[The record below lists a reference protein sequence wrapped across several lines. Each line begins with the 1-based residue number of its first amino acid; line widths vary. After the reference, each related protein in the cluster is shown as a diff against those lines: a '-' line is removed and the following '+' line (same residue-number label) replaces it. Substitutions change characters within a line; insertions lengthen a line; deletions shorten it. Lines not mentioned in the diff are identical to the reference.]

1 MAVIGIS
8 INEVLRDT
16 LSQMDYT
23 YSKYISGK
31 ESTITKDEITSFNL
45 EDHFTFESKK
55 DLNRFLYDEASL
67 EIFGHADQMIENL
80 MTKFNMFLVGIE
92 EEEEHTIELVSR
104 EYLKSIPSTLFFLSK
119 LGCRASNI
127 RFVKQYEE
135 EWGDV
140 DILITANPIA
150 LKNKP
155 SDKISVKINAPYNS
169 DCQGDFELDSILD
182 FIKDEALRTKI
193 LNTKITTQE
202 QL

>member
-1 MAVIGIS
+1 MKIGIS

-23 YSKYISGK
+23 YSKYITGK
-31 ESTITKDEITSFNL
+31 DTTTTRDEITSFNL
-45 EDHFTFESKK
+45 EEHFVFDSKK

-80 MTKFNMFLVGIE
+80 MTKFNMFLVDIE
-92 EEEEHTIELVSR
+92 EEEEHTIEIVSR
-104 EYLKSIPSTLFFLSK
+104 EFLRSIPSTLFFLSK

-127 RFVKQYEE
+127 RFVKQNDE
-135 EWGDV
+135 EWGDL
-140 DILITANPIA
+140 DILITANPEA

-155 SDKISVKINAPYNS
+155 KDKISVKIKAPYNS
-169 DCQGDFELDSILD
+169 DVVGDFELDSILD
-182 FIKDEALRTKI
+182 FIMDGSLRDKI

-202 QL
+202 KI

>member
-140 DILITANPIA
+140 DVLITANPIA

>member
-1 MAVIGIS
+1 MKIGIS

-119 LGCRASNI
+119 LGCRATNI

-140 DILITANPIA
+140 DVLITANPIA

>member
-1 MAVIGIS
+1 MALIGIS

-31 ESTITKDEITSFNL
+31 ESTITKEEITSFNL
-45 EDHFTFESKK
+45 EDHFAFESKK

-104 EYLKSIPSTLFFLSK
+104 EFLKSIPSTLFFLSK

-140 DILITANPIA
+140 DVLITANPVA

-155 SDKISVKINAPYNS
+155 SNKISVKINAPYNS

-182 FIKDEALRTKI
+182 FIKDEALRNKI

-202 QL
+202 Q

>member
-23 YSKYISGK
+23 YSKYISGE

-80 MTKFNMFLVGIE
+80 MTKFNMFLVDIE

-119 LGCRASNI
+119 LGCRAANI

-140 DILITANPIA
+140 DVLITANPIA

>member
-1 MAVIGIS
+1 MKVGIS

-31 ESTITKDEITSFNL
+31 ESTITKEEITSFNL
-45 EDHFTFESKK
+45 EDHFAFESKK

-104 EYLKSIPSTLFFLSK
+104 EFLKSIPSTLFFLSK

-140 DILITANPIA
+140 DVLITANPVA

-155 SDKISVKINAPYNS
+155 SNKISVKINAPYNS

-182 FIKDEALRTKI
+182 FIKDEALRNKI

-202 QL
+202 Q

>member
-1 MAVIGIS
+1 MALIGIS

-31 ESTITKDEITSFNL
+31 ESTITKEEITSFNL
-45 EDHFTFESKK
+45 EDHFAFESKK

-104 EYLKSIPSTLFFLSK
+104 EFLKSIPSTLFFLSK

-140 DILITANPIA
+140 DILITANPVA

-155 SDKISVKINAPYNS
+155 SNKISVKINAPYNS

-182 FIKDEALRTKI
+182 FIKDEALRNKI

-202 QL
+202 Q

>member
-1 MAVIGIS
+1 MKIGIS

-16 LSQMDYT
+16 LSQLDYT

-31 ESTITKDEITSFNL
+31 ETTTTRDEITSFDL
-45 EDHFTFESKK
+45 KKHFDFESEK
-55 DLNRFLYDEASL
+55 DINRFLYDEASL
-67 EIFGHADQMIENL
+67 EIFGHADQMHENL
-80 MTKFNMFLVGIE
+80 MTKFNMFLVDID

-104 EYLKSIPSTLFFLSK
+104 EFLKSIPSTLFFLSK
-119 LGCRASNI
+119 LGCRATNI

-140 DILITANPIA
+140 DVLITANPIA

-155 SDKISVKINAPYNS
+155 KNKISVKIKAPYNS
-169 DCQGDFELDSILD
+169 DTISDYELESIND
-182 FIKDEALRTKI
+182 FIKDGALREKI

-202 QL
+202 EV

>member
-1 MAVIGIS
+1 MKIGIS

-23 YSKYISGK
+23 YSKYISGE

-119 LGCRASNI
+119 LGCRATNI

-140 DILITANPIA
+140 DVLITANPIA